1 MKLRHRHFASLL
13 ATAIAIAALGGC
25 GKTDQPS
32 PAALSA
38 VQREAARLRIEAS
51 RSADKVSNGVS
62 DAVITTAVNAELA
75 RDGKLEPTRID
86 VGVARGRVAL
96 RGTAPDAESVHRARA
111 IVLAIKGVTGVDN
124 YLTVIKS

>member
-1 MKLRHRHFASLL
+1 MKLRHCHFAPLL
-13 ATAIAIAALGGC
+13 ATAIAIVALGGC
-25 GKTDQPS
+25 GKVDGPS

-51 RSADKVSNGVS
+51 RSGNKVSNGVS

-124 YLTVIKS
+124 FLTVIKS

>member
-96 RGTAPDAESVHRARA
+96 RGTALSAAGLGSSPLPQPPSAAMAMAVASSGA
-111 IVLAIKGVTGVDN
+111 K
-124 YLTVIKS
+124 